1 MAEIKGIG
9 SFDYTA
15 AAELFPTGSRKGNRR
30 MGYRRF
36 AKAADAIRFA
46 IEELSPEL
54 LIGAHLEVNEER
66 FNCDGIRRL
75 YEHAEYRWC
84 DVLPFDERPDPAM
97 MDSARDEASAATGGQ
112 HGGFEAA
119 RGPCR

>member
-1 MAEIKGIG
+1 MAALTTPPRP
-9 SFDYTA
+9 SF
-15 AAELFPTGSRKGNRR
+15 FPRAVARETGPWATGVLPKPL
-30 MGYRRF
+30 MP
-36 AKAADAIRFA
+36 IRFA
-46 IEELSPEL
+46 IEELSLEF